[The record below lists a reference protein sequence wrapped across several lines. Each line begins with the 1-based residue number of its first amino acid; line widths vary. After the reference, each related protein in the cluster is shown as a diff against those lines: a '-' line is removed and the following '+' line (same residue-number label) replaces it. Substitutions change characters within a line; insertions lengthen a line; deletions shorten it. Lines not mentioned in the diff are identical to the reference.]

1 VFRGDQLLFHGG
13 GGGLMLLPP
22 SDGWLAWFPE
32 FGDFELYVDI
42 VVGATRSESSV
53 TMIDLDLDVV
63 RHRGGAVELLD
74 VDEFE
79 AHQIELGHPADV
91 VEHASSS
98 CEAGWVRAVGW
109 RGGNADERSPAGYGI
124 KITPADRD
132 RHFDPNWTSVVL
144 ELADGPTIEV
154 PLTDSF
160 WRSCSELRS
169 AQLGRWL
176 LVAGRALWPKHAPPG
191 IAVNRIADNRFSAR
205 ILEHRSLL

>member
-1 VFRGDQLLFHGG
+1 
-13 GGGLMLLPP
+13 MLLAP

-42 VVGATRSESSV
+42 VAVATRTESSV

-63 RHRGGAVELLD
+63 RYRGGAVELLD

-124 KITPADRD
+124 KTTSADRE

-144 ELADGPTIEV
+144 VIGCPPWVGSAVASVFANVYLPACGAGCIPVHRRPSWPST
-154 PLTDSF
+154 
-160 WRSCSELRS
+160 CSS
-169 AQLGRWL
+169 S
-176 LVAGRALWPKHAPPG
+176 
-191 IAVNRIADNRFSAR
+191 SAR
-205 ILEHRSLL
+205 A